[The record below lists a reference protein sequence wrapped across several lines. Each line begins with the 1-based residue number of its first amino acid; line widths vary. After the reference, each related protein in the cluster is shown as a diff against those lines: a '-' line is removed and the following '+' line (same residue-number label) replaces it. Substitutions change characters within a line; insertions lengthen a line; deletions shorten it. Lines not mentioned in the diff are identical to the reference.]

1 MAGRAPSAAVRWNAR
16 YLIQKLEASAAE
28 AAAALRAPSPSA
40 AVPAGGALA
49 EAIHAGLRAFRG
61 QLTAAIT
68 LTGAAMAPTLNAAA
82 AADPGGGHAERLL
95 LRLLP
100 RPAPRRSLF
109 DGDVVAFRSPIAGP
123 VLDGAEPPLM
133 VRRVAALEGDE
144 MASDD
149 PEDAEFLVPRGHV
162 WVLADN
168 ETAAPADAPD
178 SRTFGPLALEA
189 VVGRVMYAAGA
200 GGGGVGAGAS
210 GAAHGAVENSEE
222 AMAADAA
229 VLEAELDIEALAA
242 GR

>member
-1 MAGRAPSAAVRWNAR
+1 MAGRATGAAVRWNAR
-16 YLIQKLEASAAE
+16 YLVQKLEASAAE
-28 AAAALRAPSPSA
+28 AAAALRAPAPSA
-40 AVPAGGALA
+40 VAPAGGGALA

-123 VLDGAEPPLM
+123 LIDGSEPPLM

-200 GGGGVGAGAS
+200 GGGGAGDG

-222 AMAADAA
+222 AMAVDAA
-229 VLEAELDIEALAA
+229 VLEAELDVEALAA